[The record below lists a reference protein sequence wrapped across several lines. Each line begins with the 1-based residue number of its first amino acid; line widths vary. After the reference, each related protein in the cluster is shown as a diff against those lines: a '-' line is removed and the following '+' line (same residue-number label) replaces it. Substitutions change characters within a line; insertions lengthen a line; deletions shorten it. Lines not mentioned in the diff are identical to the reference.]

1 MLSDRDIKREL
12 IKAKNIAIY
21 PLNLDNINGSS
32 VNFTASNNAWKVSD
46 GSTAVEGNQIIIP
59 SGETVSILTQEALWV
74 SRKISGTYHSRVSL
88 SAKGL
93 SNISTTLDPKWTGL
107 SLISLTNSSKDEQ
120 KIDVG
125 AGIVTL
131 TFSYLH
137 KKSTKGSS
145 EIAPSRSDIYSKFE
159 LNDKQ
164 REMLGSTEHR
174 TPHRIKKNMLKSNSY
189 EDLKEN
195 TWGRK
200 AKDFCKH
207 PLVTACIGA
216 CIGACVG
223 VLGTMLVAKYFG

>member
-12 IKAKNIAIY
+12 IKAKNMAIY
-21 PLNLDNINGSS
+21 PLKLDNINGSS
-32 VNFTASNNAWKVSD
+32 INFSASNNAWKVSD
-46 GSTAVEGNQIIIP
+46 GKSAVSNNKIKIP
-59 SGETVSILTQEALWV
+59 PGETVSILTEEALWV

-107 SLISLTNSSKDEQ
+107 SLISLTNSSKEEQ
-120 KIDVG
+120 IIDVG

-137 KKSTKGSS
+137 KKSSKDSV
-145 EIAPSRSDIYSKFE
+145 EVAPSRSDIYSKFE
-159 LNDKQ
+159 LDDTQ
-164 REMLGSTEHR
+164 RKMLGSTEHR
-174 TPHRIKKNMLKSNSY
+174 TPNRIKKNMLKSSPY
-189 EDLKEN
+189 EDLKET

-200 AKDFCKH
+200 TKDFFKH

-216 CIGACVG
+216 FIG
-223 VLGTMLVAKYFG
+223 VLGAILVEKYF